1 MGKEILIAVV
11 QGITEFFP
19 ISSSAH
25 IALLE
30 HLFNLFKPSL
40 LREIVLH
47 LATLLAIL
55 LFLRRKISQLLQAW
69 IKGEKLNYLFGLV
82 IGSFPA
88 AFFGLIFKDTIEQ
101 AFGSVRA
108 IGLLMMVNSLV
119 LLLSRKGREK
129 EGELSWRKALLIGV
143 AQAFALFPGISRS
156 GATITA
162 GLLLGLRKEEAFD
175 FSFLLAIPAILG
187 ASLLELKEMGVE
199 SFRPY
204 VLPFLFAF
212 IAGYA
217 ALLLLRRIVK
227 KQKFYLFAPYVI
239 IIGAIAFFAG
249 G

>member
-1 MGKEILIAVV
+1 MEKEILIAVV

-30 HLFNLFKPSL
+30 HLFGLFKPSL
-40 LREIVLH
+40 VREVVLH

-55 LFLRRKISQLLQAW
+55 LFLRRRIWQLLQAW
-69 IKGEKLNYLFGLV
+69 IKGEKLNYLLGLV
-82 IGSFPA
+82 VGSIPA
-88 AFFGLIFKDTIEQ
+88 AFFGLIFKDTVEQ

-108 IGLLMMVNSLV
+108 IGLFMIINSLI
-119 LLLSRKGREK
+119 LLVSREGKEK
-129 EGELSWRKALLIGV
+129 EGELNWGKALLIGV
-143 AQAFALFPGISRS
+143 AQALALFPGISRS

-162 GLLLGLRKEEAFD
+162 GLLLGLRKEDAFD

-187 ASLLELKEMGVE
+187 ASLLELKEMGAE
-199 SFRPY
+199 SFQPY
-204 VLPFLFAF
+204 VLPFLVAF
-212 IAGYA
+212 IAGYI